1 MSDSVVCASK
11 QFKADN
17 GVLGL
22 SQSGVARLVVNSY
35 KAATG
40 DGAIDAALNGGGRT
54 LVEHQAHWVSDYDV
68 AVTAVVLVQRD
79 NRSMQTVAPT
89 QILVRERTTTAVG
102 QDTQNLIAADTPGT
116 DPNYDAEWAFGIDL
130 GGIDLGAL
138 GAIRPFALSYASESP
153 SLAFRAALLVLPG
166 QSLDVRYRA
175 AVTTNKY
182 YLGQAGQNLVK
193 ASGVRLLVEA
203 LPGAL

>member
-1 MSDSVVCASK
+1 MADSVVCATE
-11 QFKADN
+11 QFTAAD

-22 SQSGVARLVVNSY
+22 SQSGVSRLVVNSY
-35 KAATG
+35 TGATG
-40 DGAIDAALNGGGRT
+40 DGAIDTELVGAGRT
-54 LVEHQAHWVSDYDV
+54 LVEHQAHWVSDYEV
-68 AVTAVVLVQRD
+68 AVTAIVMVQRD

-102 QDTQNLIAADTPGT
+102 EDSQNQITADTPHT
-116 DPNYDAEWAFGIDL
+116 DPTFDAEWAYGIDL

-182 YLGQAGQNLVK
+182 FQGQPGQNQVK
-193 ASGVRLLVEA
+193 ASGVRILVQA